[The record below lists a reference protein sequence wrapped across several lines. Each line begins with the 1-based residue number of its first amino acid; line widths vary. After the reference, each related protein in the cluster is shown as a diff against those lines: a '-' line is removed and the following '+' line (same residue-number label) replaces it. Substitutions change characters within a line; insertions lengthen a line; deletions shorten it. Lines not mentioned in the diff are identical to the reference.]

1 LFTQAQTEGL
11 SGKSES
17 DRLTFVALAE
27 HATVVGSTNPC
38 GLFAALLRRQCWHFV
53 TDSDEDAAHARLKH
67 YFYGTPA
74 RGAPPPRDLGQ
85 PELSPDAAIV
95 RYLQTQLARAGFA
108 GDVFGLVQRNDAS
121 WTRERWDQAV
131 CELEQARRAWHQANA
146 LNRLG
151 DLTDLGEAFGS
162 REDSAAEGD
171 RLASV

>member
-1 LFTQAQTEGL
+1 
-11 SGKSES
+11 
-17 DRLTFVALAE
+17 
-27 HATVVGSTNPC
+27 
-38 GLFAALLRRQCWHFV
+38 
-53 TDSDEDAAHARLKH
+53 
-67 YFYGTPA
+67 
-74 RGAPPPRDLGQ
+74 
-85 PELSPDAAIV
+85 V

-146 LNRLG
+146 LSRLG